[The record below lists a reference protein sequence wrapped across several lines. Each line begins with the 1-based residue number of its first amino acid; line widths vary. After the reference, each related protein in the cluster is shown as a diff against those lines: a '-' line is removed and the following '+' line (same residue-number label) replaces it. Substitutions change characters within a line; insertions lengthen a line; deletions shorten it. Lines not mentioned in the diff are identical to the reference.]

1 MDRQLIKD
9 LKDKDV
15 VETSYLVKEKNISV
29 GKNGRS
35 FMTALLGD
43 ATGQIDSR
51 LWDNVET
58 LAREFE
64 IGDVVKVK
72 GQIQLF
78 QNRRQLIL
86 HRIER
91 LDPKTVNVADYIA
104 KSNVDPETLF
114 VEVLALARSMKNQS
128 IRSLTLD
135 TLEDPEIRP
144 LLLKAPAAKSIHHA
158 WIGGLLEHILSIAK
172 TMDFFAGH
180 YPFLNRD
187 LLIFG
192 AIFHDIGKIWE
203 LSWDQGI
210 SYTNRGRLIGHMEM
224 ACELIDR
231 KSSRILGFD
240 QDLRD
245 ILKHIILAHHGKLEY
260 GSPKRP
266 KFLEAMLVAMVDDLD
281 SKMSTIKSI
290 VDNERNGGDHWSRYS
305 ELFERYFLLDDL
317 KERFE

>member
-64 IGDVVKVK
+64 IGDVIKVK

-114 VEVLALARSMKNQS
+114 VEVLALARSSN
-128 IRSLTLD
+128 
-135 TLEDPEIRP
+135 
-144 LLLKAPAAKSIHHA
+144 
-158 WIGGLLEHILSIAK
+158 
-172 TMDFFAGH
+172 
-180 YPFLNRD
+180 
-187 LLIFG
+187 
-192 AIFHDIGKIWE
+192 
-203 LSWDQGI
+203 
-210 SYTNRGRLIGHMEM
+210 
-224 ACELIDR
+224 
-231 KSSRILGFD
+231 
-240 QDLRD
+240 
-245 ILKHIILAHHGKLEY
+245 
-260 GSPKRP
+260 
-266 KFLEAMLVAMVDDLD
+266 
-281 SKMSTIKSI
+281 
-290 VDNERNGGDHWSRYS
+290 
-305 ELFERYFLLDDL
+305 
-317 KERFE
+317 